1 MADSFHDE
9 EILGKAY
16 DARLMR
22 RLLVYLRPYWRM
34 TLFALVAILL
44 FGILQAVPP
53 YLLKVEVDR
62 YLDPAG
68 RSQLPSFLASFLS
81 HNPAVGIAQIVFA
94 LLLPTVVLTFGLE
107 LAQSFAMQLVGQQ
120 VMYDMRK
127 QLFAHLQR
135 LQMSFF
141 DRNPVGRLVT
151 RVTTD
156 VDVLNDL
163 FASGVVALF
172 GDVFSLISIVV
183 VMLKLDWKLAFLT
196 FSVLPVI
203 VVVTG
208 AFRKA
213 VRESYRR
220 IRVAIARI
228 NAYLQEQITGMAVVQ
243 LFNRE
248 DISYQGFEKIN
259 RSHMEAYK
267 DSILAYGLFYPAV
280 DLLGTV
286 AVGIILYLGGGMALR
301 NLVTIG
307 TAIAFIQY
315 SQRFFRPIQDLS
327 DKYNLLQA
335 AMASSERIFKLLD
348 MPVTITDQQ
357 APVSVAGLAQSEAL
371 RSGEVGG
378 SLIAE
383 LRSAPASAP
392 PVVGVPPVGAQVP
405 TDHGQLTTDGVEQV
419 ALSRGE
425 RVDRDGAF
433 TSRRGPGE
441 GSLPEGSATHTAPL
455 VNPLVEFRQVGFA
468 YKDDHRVLENVSFSV
483 GAGETVAVVG
493 HTGAGK
499 TTLTNLLLRF
509 YDVQDGQ
516 VLFDGVD
523 IRQLRLRDLRK
534 NFGIVLQD
542 PFLFSGTISSNIRLG
557 SGWIT
562 DRQVRDAARQVNL
575 LEFIEGLPGGFQEP
589 VKERGA
595 TLSVG
600 QKQLLSFARALAHN
614 PRILIL
620 DEATSSVDPETEH
633 LLREGLRCL
642 IENRTSLVI
651 AHRLSTIQNASKIV
665 VMHKGR
671 VREVGTHHELLQKRG
686 IYFKLYQLQYK
697 DQEVPVVRGQ

>member
-16 DARLMR
+16 DSRLMR

-62 YLDPAG
+62 YLDPKA
-68 RSQLPSFLASFLS
+68 RAELPKFLSSFLS
-81 HNPAVGIAQIVFA
+81 PNPLLGIAQIA
-94 LLLPTVVLTFGLE
+94 LVLFLPSVVLTFGLE
-107 LAQSFAMQLVGQQ
+107 FAQSFAMQLVGQR

-163 FASGVVALF
+163 FASGVVAIF
-172 GDVFSLISIVV
+172 GDVFSLFSIVV
-183 VMLKLDWKLAFLT
+183 VMLKMDWKLALLT
-196 FSVLPVI
+196 FSVLPII
-203 VVVTG
+203 VLVTA

-228 NAYLQEQITGMAVVQ
+228 NAYLQEHITGMAVLQ

-248 DISYQGFEKIN
+248 ERSFLEFEKIN
-259 RSHMEAYK
+259 RAHMEAYK

-280 DLLGTV
+280 ELLGMMAV
-286 AVGIILYLGGGMALR
+286 AIILYLGGGMALR
-301 NLVTIG
+301 GLVTVG

-348 MPVTITDQQ
+348 TPVTITD
-357 APVSVAGLAQSEAL
+357 PGPLSVVRRPLSVATPLSVVRGPSSVAAPLSVVRGPSSVASPHQDRDESVL
-371 RSGEVGG
+371 
-378 SLIAE
+378 
-383 LRSAPASAP
+383 APA
-392 PVVGVPPVGAQVP
+392 GVDRQR
-405 TDHGQLTTDGVEQV
+405 TTD
-419 ALSRGE
+419 
-425 RVDRDGAF
+425 DGPR
-433 TSRRGPGE
+433 TTDYGRRTTDSGR
-441 GSLPEGSATHTAPL
+441 TT
-455 VNPLVEFRQVGFA
+455 PLVEFRHVGFA
-468 YKDDHRVLENVSFSV
+468 YKDEHRVVENVSFSIQP
-483 GAGETVAVVG
+483 GETLAVVG

-509 YDVQDGQ
+509 YDVQEGQ

-523 IRQLRLRDLRK
+523 IRHLRLRDLRK

-542 PFLFSGTISSNIRLG
+542 PFLFSGTIASNIRLG
-557 SGWIT
+557 SAWIT
-562 DRQVRDAARQVNL
+562 ERQIREAAREVSL
-575 LEFIEGLPGGFQEP
+575 LEFIESLPGGFQEP

-642 IENRTSLVI
+642 VENRTSLVI

-671 VREVGTHHELLQKRG
+671 VREVGTHQELLQRQG

-697 DQEVPVVRGQ
+697 DQEVAVVRGS

>member
-1 MADSFHDE
+1 MPESFHDE

-16 DARLMR
+16 DSRLMR

-62 YLDPAG
+62 YLDPTA
-68 RSQLPSFLASFLS
+68 RAQLPKFLSSFLGA
-81 HNPAVGIAQIVFA
+81 NPLVGITQIA
-94 LLLPTVVLTFGLE
+94 LILFLPAAVLTFCLE
-107 LAQSFAMQLVGQQ
+107 FAQSFAMQLVGQR

-163 FASGVVALF
+163 FASGVVAIF
-172 GDVFSLISIVV
+172 GDIFSLLSIVV
-183 VMLKLDWKLAFLT
+183 VMLKMDYKLALLT
-196 FSVLPVI
+196 FSVLPII
-203 VVVTG
+203 VLVTA

-228 NAYLQEQITGMAVVQ
+228 NAYLQEHITGMTVLQ

-248 DISYQGFEKIN
+248 RRSFQEFEKIN
-259 RSHMEAYK
+259 RAHMEAYK

-280 DLLGTV
+280 ELLGMIAV
-286 AVGIILYLGGGMALR
+286 AIILYLGGGMALR
-301 NLVTIG
+301 GLVTVG

-348 MPVTITDQQ
+348 TPVTIAD
-357 APVSVAGLAQSEAL
+357 PGPLSVVRPPWSVVEAANKPLLAT
-371 RSGEVGG
+371 
-378 SLIAE
+378 
-383 LRSAPASAP
+383 
-392 PVVGVPPVGAQVP
+392 P
-405 TDHGQLTTDGVEQV
+405 TDHEQQTTDN
-419 ALSRGE
+419 
-425 RVDRDGAF
+425 
-433 TSRRGPGE
+433 GPRTTDNGR
-441 GSLPEGSATHTAPL
+441 TA
-455 VNPLVEFRQVGFA
+455 PLVEFRHVGFA
-468 YKDDHRVLENVSFSV
+468 YRDEHRVLENVSFSIEP
-483 GAGETVAVVG
+483 GETVAVVG

-509 YDVQDGQ
+509 YDVQEGQ
-516 VLFDGVD
+516 VLFDGLD
-523 IRQLRLRDLRK
+523 IRHLRLRDLRS

-542 PFLFSGTISSNIRLG
+542 PFLFSGTIASNIRLG
-557 SGWIT
+557 SDWINE
-562 DRQVRDAARQVNL
+562 QQIHEAARQVGL
-575 LEFIEGLPGGFQEP
+575 LEFIESLPGGFQEP

-633 LLREGLRCL
+633 WLREGLRCL

-665 VMHKGR
+665 VMHKGH
-671 VREVGTHHELLQKRG
+671 VREVGTHQELLQRRG

-697 DQEVPVVRGQ
+697 DQEVSVVRSP

>member
-9 EILGKAY
+9 EVLGKAY

-34 TLFALVAILL
+34 TLFALAAILL
-44 FGILQAVPP
+44 FGVFQAVPP

-62 YLDPAG
+62 YLDPTAG
-68 RSQLPSFLASFLS
+68 AQLPRILSSFLS
-81 HNPAVGIAQIVFA
+81 PRPLAGIAQIALALFLPCA
-94 LLLPTVVLTFGLE
+94 LLTFILE
-107 LAQSFAMQLVGQQ
+107 FAQSFTMQLVGQQ
-120 VMYDMRK
+120 VMYDMRT

-163 FASGVVALF
+163 FASGVVAIF
-172 GDVFSLISIVV
+172 GDAFSLFAIVV
-183 VMLKLDWKLAFLT
+183 VMLKMDWKLALLT
-196 FSVLPVI
+196 FSVLPII
-203 VVVTG
+203 VLVTA

-228 NAYLQEQITGMAVVQ
+228 NAYLQEHLTGMTVLQ

-248 DISYQGFEKIN
+248 ERSFHEFEKIN
-259 RSHMEAYK
+259 RAHMDAYK

-280 DLLGTV
+280 DFLGTMAV
-286 AVGIILYLGGGMALR
+286 AIILYMGGGMTLR
-301 NLVTIG
+301 HLVTVG

-348 MPVTITDQQ
+348 TPVTITDPGPLS
-357 APVSVAGLAQSEAL
+357 AVRGPLSVVEHRDKPLLA
-371 RSGEVGG
+371 
-378 SLIAE
+378 
-383 LRSAPASAP
+383 
-392 PVVGVPPVGAQVP
+392 
-405 TDHGQLTTDGVEQV
+405 TTTDNRQ
-419 ALSRGE
+419 LSTDRGQ
-425 RVDRDGAF
+425 RTTD
-433 TSRRGPGE
+433 SN
-441 GSLPEGSATHTAPL
+441 S
-455 VNPLVEFRQVGFA
+455 LVEFRQVGFA
-468 YKDDHRVLENVSFSV
+468 YKDDHRVLENVSFSID
-483 GAGETVAVVG
+483 AGETVAVVG

-509 YDVQDGQ
+509 YDVQEGQ
-516 VLFDGVD
+516 VLFEGAD
-523 IRQLRLRDLRK
+523 IRQMRLQDLRR

-542 PFLFSGTISSNIRLG
+542 PFLFSGTIASNIRLG
-557 SGWIT
+557 SEWIQ
-562 DRQVRDAARQVNL
+562 DRQIREAARRVSL
-575 LEFIEGLPGGFQEP
+575 LEFIEGLPGGFEEP

-642 IENRTSLVI
+642 VENRTSLVI
-651 AHRLSTIQNASKIV
+651 AHRLSTIQNASRIV

-671 VREVGTHHELLQKRG
+671 VREIGTHQELLQKRG

-697 DQEVPVVRGQ
+697 DQEVAVAK

>member
-16 DARLMR
+16 DAHLMR

-62 YLDPAG
+62 YLDPTA
-68 RSQLPSFLASFLS
+68 RAQLPKFLSSFLGA
-81 HNPAVGIAQIVFA
+81 NPLVGITQIA
-94 LLLPTVVLTFGLE
+94 LILFLPTAVLTFCLE
-107 LAQSFAMQLVGQQ
+107 FAQSFAMQLVGQR

-163 FASGVVALF
+163 FASGVVAIF
-172 GDVFSLISIVV
+172 GDIFSLFSIVV
-183 VMLKLDWKLAFLT
+183 VMLKMDYKLALLT
-196 FSVLPVI
+196 FSVLPII
-203 VVVTG
+203 VLVTA

-228 NAYLQEQITGMAVVQ
+228 NAYLQEHITGMTVLQ

-248 DISYQGFEKIN
+248 RRSFQEFEKIN
-259 RSHMEAYK
+259 RAHMEAYK

-280 DLLGTV
+280 ELLGMIAV
-286 AVGIILYLGGGMALR
+286 AIILYLGGGMALR
-301 NLVTIG
+301 GLATVG

-348 MPVTITDQQ
+348 TPVTITDPQ
-357 APVSVAGLAQSEAL
+357 PSWSVV
-371 RSGEVGG
+371 RG
-378 SLIAE
+378 S
-383 LRSAPASAP
+383 S
-392 PVVGVPPVGAQVP
+392 VVTDVGA
-405 TDHGQLTTDGVEQV
+405 HGD
-419 ALSRGE
+419 
-425 RVDRDGAF
+425 
-433 TSRRGPGE
+433 
-441 GSLPEGSATHTAPL
+441 APL
-455 VNPLVEFRQVGFA
+455 PTSLVEFRHVGFA
-468 YKDDHRVLENVSFSV
+468 YRDEHRVLENVSFSIE
-483 GAGETVAVVG
+483 AGETVAVVG

-509 YDVQDGQ
+509 YDVQEGQ

-523 IRQLRLRDLRK
+523 IRHLRLRDLRR

-542 PFLFSGTISSNIRLG
+542 PFLFSGTIASNIRLG
-557 SGWIT
+557 SEWIEEQQI
-562 DRQVRDAARQVNL
+562 REAARQVGL
-575 LEFIEGLPGGFQEP
+575 LEFIESLPGGFQEP

-633 LLREGLRCL
+633 WLREGLRCL

-665 VMHKGR
+665 VMHKGH
-671 VREVGTHHELLQKRG
+671 VREVGTHQELLQRRG

-697 DQEVPVVRGQ
+697 DQEVSVVRSP

>member
-1 MADSFHDE
+1 MAESYHEE

-16 DARLMR
+16 DSRLMR
-22 RLLVYLRPYWRM
+22 RLLRYLAPYWRM

-44 FGILQAVPP
+44 YGILQAVPG

-62 YLDPAG
+62 YLDPVHGHHFPAVLA
-68 RSQLPSFLASFLS
+68 RSLS
-81 HNPAVGIAQIVFA
+81 TNPAVGIAQIAFV
-94 LLLPTVVLTFGLE
+94 LYLPTVLLSFLLE
-107 LAQSFAMQLVGQQ
+107 FSQSFAMQMVGQK
-120 VMYDMRK
+120 VMYDLRREI
-127 QLFAHLQR
+127 FSHLQR

-141 DRNPVGRLVT
+141 DRNPVGRMVT

-163 FASGVVALF
+163 FSSGVVAIF
-172 GDVFSLISIVV
+172 GDFFTLLSLMV
-183 VMLKLDWKLAFLT
+183 VMLDLNWKLALMT

-203 VVVTG
+203 VFITA
-208 AFRKA
+208 AFRRA

-228 NAYLQEQITGMAVVQ
+228 NAYLQEHLTGMAVLQ

-248 DISYQGFEKIN
+248 ERSFEEFENIN
-259 RSHMEAYK
+259 RTHMEAYK

-280 DLLGTV
+280 EVVGVV
-286 AVGIILYLGGGMALR
+286 AVGIILYMGGGMALR
-301 NLVTIG
+301 GALSVG

-327 DKYNLLQA
+327 DKYNLLQS

-348 MPVTITDQQ
+348 TPITIQD
-357 APVSVAGLAQSEAL
+357 
-371 RSGEVGG
+371 
-378 SLIAE
+378 
-383 LRSAPASAP
+383 PA
-392 PVVGVPPVGAQVP
+392 
-405 TDHGQLTTDGVEQV
+405 
-419 ALSRGE
+419 
-425 RVDRDGAF
+425 
-433 TSRRGPGE
+433 
-441 GSLPEGSATHTAPL
+441 APL
-455 VNPLVEFRQVGFA
+455 PLEDPRGKVDFQQVGFA
-468 YKDDHRVLENVSFSV
+468 YKDDQKVLETVSF
-483 GAGETVAVVG
+483 AIEPGETVAVVG

-509 YDVQDGQ
+509 YDVQEGS
-516 VLFDGVD
+516 VTFDGID
-523 IRQLRLRDLRK
+523 IRNLRQRDLRE

-542 PFLFSGTISSNIRLG
+542 PFLFSGTIASNIRLG
-557 SGWIT
+557 SEGIT
-562 DRQVRDAARQVNL
+562 DAQVRAAARQVNL
-575 LEFIEGLPGGFQEP
+575 LEFIESLPGGFDEP

-633 LLREGLRCL
+633 LLREGLRRL

-665 VMHKGR
+665 VMHKGH
-671 VREVGTHHELLQKRG
+671 VREVGTHQELLQKRG

-697 DQEVPVVRGQ
+697 DQEIPIIRSVPETESLPERP